1 MNTRVHQGHLARK
14 RFGQNFLNDHFVID
28 SIVSAINP
36 RPGQAMVE
44 IGPGLGALTEPVG
57 ERMDKLTV
65 IELDRDLAARL
76 QTHPFL
82 APKLTIYQQDAMTI
96 DFAEL
101 RDKIGQPLRVFGN
114 LPYNISTPL
123 MFHLFS
129 YTDAIA
135 DMHFMLQKEVVNRL
149 VAGPNSKSYG
159 RLSVMAQYYCNVIP
173 VLEVPPTAFTPA
185 PKVDSA
191 VVRLVPHA
199 ILPHPVKELRMLSRV
214 TTEAFNKRRKT
225 IRNSLGNVFSVE
237 VLEELGI
244 DPTLRAENITVAQYC
259 LLANYL
265 SDNPQKQLES

>member
-14 RFGQNFLNDHFVID
+14 RFGQNFLNDQFVID

-82 APKLTIYQQDAMTI
+82 APKLTIYQQDAMTM
-96 DFAEL
+96 DFGEL
-101 RDKIGQPLRVFGN
+101 SQKIGQPLRVFGN

-149 VAGPNSKSYG
+149 VAGPNSKAYG

-199 ILPHPVKELRMLSRV
+199 TLPHPVKDLRVLSRI

-225 IRNSLGNVFSVE
+225 IRNSLGHLFNAE
-237 VLEELGI
+237 VLAELGV
-244 DPTLRAENITVAQYC
+244 DATLRAENISVEQYC
-259 LLANYL
+259 KLANYL
-265 SDNPQKQLES
+265 ADNPQQPSES